1 MSLQIILGGPGSN
14 QSEIIYKEMIAD
26 TLAHPE
32 KKYILIVPEQFT
44 MQTQK
49 KLTALHPGHSVMQI
63 EIVGFIRLAHRV
75 FEELAVNIPDI
86 IDDSGKSMMLR
97 RVLGQVQEELHM
109 YASKVGNA
117 GFVSQMKSLISEF
130 YQYGIGEKELEGM
143 QELSGRKPLLKAKLA
158 DSEVILAAFQKAL
171 ADRFITT
178 EEILERF
185 CQVAEQSAFLR
196 ESEIVIDGFAGNPF
210 TPVQMRTIGE
220 LLLISKGLTVTAC
233 MEEADAKKD
242 IHREQDLFYKSHAAC
257 MQIKEMAKEA
267 GISVLP
273 DRVLSSAGDK
283 APEIEFIE
291 KHFYRYE
298 KAVYEDRPE
307 HLHVFAAKT
316 PKEEAEA
323 AADLIL
329 RLRKEGYRYRDIAV
343 ITGDME
349 RYQRELSY
357 ECRENQIPFFMDCKR
372 NLFDNAFVETLRAA
386 LEVLERDFS
395 YESVFRYAKAGLH
408 DVEPGDVYLLE
419 NYVLQTGIRGASAY
433 EKVWEFLP
441 AGWNEEKQARVN
453 AAKETLITPLR
464 TLRES
469 MRGRFAVKEGTAA
482 IRSLIESLGMEE
494 KLSSMT
500 EWFSGEGSQDKV
512 REYSQILEA
521 VFGLLEQME
530 QVLGGDMTGVRE
542 FAEIFDAGLSEK
554 KVGVIPPAVDQV
566 LIGSTD
572 RSRIGNVK
580 VLIFLGLNEGIVPKT
595 MDAGGIFTDADREFL
610 LRANIRLA
618 PTAREQAF
626 EDRFSVY
633 YFLTKPSE
641 KLYLFYARTD
651 NGGKVSSRSSVV
663 NLILDAFPQTLI
675 EETNQHTTGPVTK
688 RRGKRYLAEGL
699 RESAKTKE
707 VLDAVS
713 NGMLSYLLEEEEA
726 EAWRLMEGAVY
737 TFDAGSIGK
746 HEIRAL
752 YESIYKPSITGLEQ
766 FAGCPYRY
774 FMSGGVELKERKEYR
789 VEQTDIGTLFHDAIE
804 YYGESLRKRDMSWEE
819 ITPEERSAL
828 VRESVDA
835 AAKGKSGKV
844 ILSDSSLSARNR
856 YVLKRV
862 ERMTERAVWALG
874 EHIKHT
880 EIKPSYYE
888 YPVRRGRIDRVDTF
902 DDGEHVYVKIID
914 YKSGNKIFRMEDMYY
929 GLQLQL
935 VLYMREAMEN
945 IQKENPGKQVVPAGF
960 FYFHIKDP
968 YRKMDHG
975 GLLKEEDKE
984 KAEKELLGELR
995 MSGYVNRAPGVI
1007 AMLDDSLLDE
1017 EGNPK
1022 GKSDFIPVE
1031 YGKSGLYKTSHA
1043 LTEQELR
1050 DVLSYAGEKEQKL
1063 RENIWNGTIEAKPYK
1078 KGTFTECTYC
1088 PYVSVCGFDTKL
1100 KGAKYRYYPK
1110 KKTEDILE
1118 EIAGKEAEDGS
1129 ELDRGTETGN

>member
-1 MSLQIILGGPGSN
+1 MSLQFILGGPGSN
-14 QSEIIYKEMIAD
+14 QSEILYKEMIAD
-26 TLAHPE
+26 ALAHPE
-32 KKYILIVPEQFT
+32 KKYVLIVPEQFT

-49 KLTALHPGHSVMQI
+49 MLTALHPGHSVMQI
-63 EIVGFIRLAHRV
+63 EILGFIRLAHRV
-75 FEELAVNIPDI
+75 FEELAVKIPDI
-86 IDDSGKSMMLR
+86 IDDSGKSMLLR
-97 RVLGQVQEELHM
+97 KVLGEVQEELGM
-109 YASKVGNA
+109 YASKVGYT

-130 YQYGIGEKELEGM
+130 YQYGVGEKELEGM
-143 QELSGRKPLLKAKLA
+143 LELSGRKPLLKAKLA
-158 DSEVILAAFQKAL
+158 DTRVIMAAFGKAL
-171 ADRFITT
+171 SNRFITT
-178 EEILERF
+178 EEVLERF
-185 CQVAEQSAFLR
+185 CQVAERSAFLR
-196 ESEIVIDGFAGNPF
+196 DSEIVIDGFAGNPF
-210 TPVQMRTIGE
+210 TPVQIRAIGE
-220 LLLISKGLTVTAC
+220 LLMISKSVTVTAC
-233 MEEADAKKD
+233 IEETDAKKG
-242 IHREQDLFYKSHAAC
+242 IHREQDLFFKSHGAC
-257 MQIKEMAKEA
+257 MQIREMAKEA
-267 GISVLP
+267 GIPVLP
-273 DRVLSSAGDK
+273 DRILPSAGCK
-283 APEIEFIE
+283 APEITFLE

-298 KAVYEDRPE
+298 KAVYEDKPE
-307 HLHVFAAKT
+307 HLHVFAVRN

-329 RLRKEGYRYRDIAV
+329 RLKKEGCRYRDIAV

-349 RYQRELSY
+349 RYRRELSY
-357 ECRENQIPFFMDCKR
+357 ECRENQIPFFMDQKR
-372 NLFDNAFVETLRAA
+372 NLFDNAFVETIRAA

-395 YESVFRYAKAGLH
+395 YESVFRYGKAGLH
-408 DVEPGDVYLLE
+408 DIEPAELYLLE
-419 NYVLQTGIRGASAY
+419 NYVLQTGIRGAGTYA
-433 EKVWEFLP
+433 KTWEFLP

-453 AAKETLITPLR
+453 ETKERLTAPLWS
-464 TLRES
+464 LRES
-469 MRGRFAVKEGTAA
+469 LKGRFPVKEGTAA
-482 IRSLIESLGMEE
+482 LRAFLAFFQMED
-494 KLSSMT
+494 KLSVMK

-521 VFGLLEQME
+521 VSGLLEQME
-530 QVLGGDMTGVRE
+530 QLLGDDMVGVRE

-554 KVGVIPPAVDQV
+554 KVGIIPPAVDQV
-566 LIGSTD
+566 LIGSLD

-580 VLIFLGLNEGIVPKT
+580 ILIFLGLNEGIVPKT
-595 MDAGGIFTDADREFL
+595 AAAGGIFTEADREFL
-610 LRANIRLA
+610 LRAKIRLA

-633 YFLTKPSE
+633 YFLTKPSD
-641 KLYLFYARTD
+641 KLYLFYAKTD
-651 NGGKVSSRSSVV
+651 CAGKASPRSSVISM
-663 NLILDAFPQTLI
+663 ILEEFPQMII
-675 EETNQHTTGPVTK
+675 EATDWHAAGPVTK

-707 VLDAVS
+707 YLDAIS
-713 NGMLSYLLEEEEA
+713 NGMLSCLMEEERA
-726 EAWRLMEGAVY
+726 EAVRLMEGAVY

-746 HEIRAL
+746 NEVRSL
-752 YESIYKPSITGLEQ
+752 YESIYKPSITELEQ

-774 FMSGGVELKERKEYR
+774 FMSGGMELKERKEYR

-804 YYGESLRKRDMSWEE
+804 YYGKAIQKNGMSWET
-819 ITPEERSAL
+819 ITPEERNVL

-835 AAKGKSGKV
+835 AAEGRAGKV

-856 YVLKRV
+856 YVLSRV

-902 DDGEHVYVKIID
+902 DDGEHVYIKIID

-935 VLYMREAMEN
+935 VLYMREAMEH
-945 IQKENPGKQVVPAGF
+945 IQKENPGKKVIPAGF

-975 GLLKEEDKE
+975 GLLTQEDKE
-984 KAEKELLGELR
+984 RAEKELLGELR
-995 MSGYVNRAPGVI
+995 MSGYVNKAPGVI
-1007 AMLDDSLLDE
+1007 AMMDDNLLDE

-1031 YGKSGLYKTSHA
+1031 YGKSGLYKTSHV

-1050 DVLSYAGEKEQKL
+1050 DVLSYASKKEQKL
-1063 RENIWNGTIEAKPYK
+1063 RENIWNGSIEAKPYK
-1078 KGTFTECTYC
+1078 KGQFTECTYC

-1110 KKTEDILE
+1110 KKTEEILE

-1129 ELDRGTETGN
+1129 ELDGGTKTGH